1 MDRRHVAALLAGSAL
16 LATACAPAPS
26 PLGTVTAVTSSA
38 NSTPSAAPGSSARPT
53 ATPVVTMAPPP
64 RELTTVEPVK
74 GTTLPIAGRDGAPG
88 LVACD
93 RIPPNTLEAILAVP
107 TGAENR
113 EGDEY
118 DVLRMTIAQYGDDP
132 EFNFRGD
139 TFREFRPDDASV
151 EFLGSKGHPEGPF
164 SSISVA
170 KTDGLWGWAG
180 MDGGCKLTGVPGSD
194 WGWVNWTL
202 DPAFADPTPKTRTLH
217 LLATDYKCVGE
228 RPAPRPAL
236 AGLGVP
242 VPACRDSPVV
252 RTAPLWRRSVHEPE
266 ADQGHGASARATGE
280 AGADRQQPLPVPWL
294 RRLARP
300 VASSGQRKDARPWE
314 GRRASRVVCAGSP
327 GRSPVTR

>member
-1 MDRRHVAALLAGSAL
+1 
-16 LATACAPAPS
+16 
-26 PLGTVTAVTSSA
+26 
-38 NSTPSAAPGSSARPT
+38 
-53 ATPVVTMAPPP
+53 MAPPP

-217 LLATDYKCVGE
+217 LLATDYECVG
-228 RPAPRPAL
+228 
-236 AGLGVP
+236 
-242 VPACRDSPVV
+242 
-252 RTAPLWRRSVHEPE
+252 
-266 ADQGHGASARATGE
+266 
-280 AGADRQQPLPVPWL
+280 
-294 RRLARP
+294 
-300 VASSGQRKDARPWE
+300 DARLR
-314 GRRASRVVCAGSP
+314 GRLSPAWVFLSPRAVTVQLFAQLPSGDAACTNPKPTKVTVRLPEPLGKRGLIDNNPSP
-327 GRSPVTR
+327 CRGCGG